1 MRLFKELSEEGL
13 AALDDAG
20 REAYEE
26 LKAEAETRVLF
37 VLGGERK
44 KSKLKEGKKKG
55 SKKKKK
61 KKKKKKIPAFMRN
74 NASKLEASKEKKASR
89 KKKLSK
95 AAEEK
100 KKADAKIEIH
110 PGSPSQ
116 APRAGRDR
124 DRGPHSSPN
133 CLSDVPE
140 PSDCSD

>member
-1 MRLFKELSEEGL
+1 MSEEGL

-89 KKKLSK
+89 ARLVRRVQRKKTMNDYQVLARWKPDL
-95 AAEEK
+95 
-100 KKADAKIEIH
+100 
-110 PGSPSQ
+110 
-116 APRAGRDR
+116 
-124 DRGPHSSPN
+124 
-133 CLSDVPE
+133 LL
-140 PSDCSD
+140 